1 MPNRLA
7 KESSPYLLQHAH
19 NPVDWFPWGD
29 EAIQKSRDEDKP
41 MLVSIGY
48 SACHWCHVMERE
60 SFEDPETAEIMNRLF
75 VYIKIDREERPDL
88 DQIYMD
94 AVQAIA
100 GSGGWPLNVFL
111 TPEGKPF
118 YGGTYFPPVNL
129 HNRASWKSVLQS
141 IAKAF
146 KDKRKEIEEQ
156 ADNLTHHIAGSVFGD
171 PVSAKGGIFS
181 QEDVQ
186 HIQGQLMKTAD
197 KKNGGFGAAP
207 KFPQTFSIRFLLQHY
222 YYTSDQGSLDQACL
236 SLDKM
241 IYGGI
246 YDQLAGGFARYST
259 DEEWLAPHFEKMLYD
274 NALLVIALSEAYQLT
289 RKSHY
294 SRVIRETIH
303 FVQNELCS
311 KNGGFYSALDADS
324 EGEEGKYYIWEKNE
338 ILEVLGKDGE
348 DFCSFYDV
356 TEEGN
361 WEGKNILRIKFPKSV
376 FFNKKDAK
384 FGEMAGSGHGLSDD
398 DPKLIDWKRK
408 VLERRKKRIR
418 PRLDDKILLGW
429 NALMITACC
438 KAYSA
443 LGDEEYRTLALKNIA
458 FLEEKMKGEGANF
471 FIHSYKNTAE
481 KDTKAAIGTSHP
493 DSGNDRQSIPAFL
506 DDYAFLIECY
516 IYLQEITGN
525 ADFLIRARELTL
537 LVLENF
543 SEEDTGYF
551 FYTHSAQNDVIVR
564 KREMYDGATPSGNAV
579 MALNLLYLGTVF
591 DVREWKERAA
601 GNVAGIKDM
610 VKRYP
615 GSFAFWATL
624 INASTYPLYEVVL
637 AGTYSMEK
645 HKEFLEKLIPN
656 RIFQISSV
664 SHQISSV
671 NHPDLPILRNKPVEG
686 QSQFFLCRDYSCQQ
700 PVKEVSD
707 LIRLLKNS

>member
-7 KESSPYLLQHAH
+7 KETSPYLLQHAH

-60 SFEDPETAEIMNRLF
+60 SFEDPDTAEIMNRLF
-75 VYIKIDREERPDL
+75 VNIKIDREERPDL

-100 GSGGWPLNVFL
+100 GNGGWPLNVFL

-129 HNRASWKSVLQS
+129 HNRASWKSVIQS
-141 IAKAF
+141 ISIAF
-146 KDKRKEIEEQ
+146 REKRKEIEEQ
-156 ADNLTHHIAGSVFGD
+156 ADNLTNHIARSVFGTQ
-171 PVSAKGGIFS
+171 VLTGEQVFN

-186 HIQGQLMKTAD
+186 MMQDQLMKTAD
-197 KKNGGFGAAP
+197 HKNGGFGAAP

-222 YYTSDQGSLDQACL
+222 YYTGDQKSLDQACL

-274 NALLVIALSEAYQLT
+274 NALIIIALSEAFQMT
-289 RKSHY
+289 PKPSY
-294 SRVIRETIH
+294 SRAIRETMDFI
-303 FVQNELCS
+303 QNELYS
-311 KNGGFYSALDADS
+311 KKGAFYSALDADS
-324 EGEEGKYYIWEKNE
+324 EGEEGKYYTWTKNE
-338 ILEVLGKDGE
+338 ISDVLGSDVDE
-348 DFCSFYDV
+348 FCSFYDV
-356 TEEGN
+356 SERGN
-361 WEGKNILRIKFPKSV
+361 WEGKNILRIKNPKIV
-376 FFNKKDAK
+376 FFNEK
-384 FGEMAGSGHGLSDD
+384 
-398 DPKLIDWKRK
+398 DPKLSEMAVKGLELSENDPKLFDWKRRM
-408 VLERRKKRIR
+408 LERRSARVR

-438 KAYSA
+438 KASAA
-443 LGDEEYRTLALKNIA
+443 LGDEGYRTLAVKNIA
-458 FLEEKMKGEGANF
+458 FLEEKMRGEGANF
-471 FIHSYKNTAE
+471 FVHSYKNTAE
-481 KDTKAAIGTSHP
+481 NETREAIGTDQP
-493 DSGNDRQSIPAFL
+493 KTGGDKQNIPAFL
-506 DDYAFLIECY
+506 DDYAFLIEAY
-516 IYLQEITGN
+516 IQLQEVTGE
-525 ADFLIRARELTL
+525 ADFLIRARTLTEW
-537 LVLENF
+537 VIENF

-551 FYTHSAQNDVIVR
+551 FYTHAAQNDVIVR
-564 KREMYDGATPSGNAV
+564 KRDIYDGATPSGNSV

-591 DVREWKERAA
+591 DVNEWKQRAA
-601 GNVAGIKDM
+601 GNAAGLKDII
-610 VKRYP
+610 KRYP

-624 INASTYPLYEVVL
+624 INAFTYPLYEIVL
-637 AGTYSMEK
+637 AGTYSVEK
-645 HKEFLEKLIPN
+645 HKEFLKKAIPN
-656 RIFQISSV
+656 RVFQISSV

-671 NHPDLPILRNKPVEG
+671 NHPELPILRNKPVVG

-707 LIRLLKNS
+707 LIRLIKNS